1 MTELVMACIDGSS
14 SSPSVCDYATWASR
28 RLSAPLT
35 FLHVLDHAEY
45 PIEPN
50 LSGSIGLGA
59 REALLEELTAL
70 DEQRNRLALE
80 QGKVMLAAAQ
90 ERAEQAGL
98 QGTLTRQRHGDLVEA
113 LQDVQDETRLYVLGR
128 EGEHPSANHV
138 GSNLESVVRT
148 LHRPILVTVDEYR
161 EPTQVMV
168 AFDGSETMRK
178 GMEMLAKSPLLK
190 GLPIHV
196 VKVGADKSECHEQ
209 LAWAHDVLKDAGFD
223 VQTTLLDGEVE
234 ATLRS
239 YKEAHQI
246 DLMVMGAYGHSR
258 IREFLVG
265 SNTTKMISRATVP
278 MLLLR

>member
-1 MTELVMACIDGSS
+1 MTDLVMACIDGSN

-35 FLHVLDHAEY
+35 FLHVLDHSEY

-80 QGKVMLAAAQ
+80 QGKVMLAGAQ

-98 QGTLTRQRHGDLVEA
+98 KGTLTRQRHGDLVEA
-113 LQDVQDETRLYVLGR
+113 LQDVQDETRLFVLGR
-128 EGEHPSANHV
+128 EGEHPSAHHV

-161 EPTQVMV
+161 EPTQVMI

-178 GMEMLAKSPLLK
+178 GMETLAKSPLLK

-196 VKVGADKSECHEQ
+196 VKVDADKPECHDQ

-239 YKEAHQI
+239 FKEAHQI